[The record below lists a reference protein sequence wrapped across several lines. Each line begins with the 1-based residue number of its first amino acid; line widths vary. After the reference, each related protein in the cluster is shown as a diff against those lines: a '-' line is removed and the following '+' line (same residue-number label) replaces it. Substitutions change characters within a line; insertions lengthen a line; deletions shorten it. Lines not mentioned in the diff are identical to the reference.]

1 MWGWILI
8 ALVVLTVLAGLGG
21 GNPLLG
27 LVGLGVM
34 VGLFWIV
41 TSVEKRYGSKVAAL
55 LVALL
60 LLLMLADRLMHP
72 PSFEDI
78 EREDMA
84 RDRSRFGF

>member
-27 LVGLGVM
+27 LVGLGVI

-41 TSVEKRYGSKVAAL
+41 TRIEKRHGSKVAAL